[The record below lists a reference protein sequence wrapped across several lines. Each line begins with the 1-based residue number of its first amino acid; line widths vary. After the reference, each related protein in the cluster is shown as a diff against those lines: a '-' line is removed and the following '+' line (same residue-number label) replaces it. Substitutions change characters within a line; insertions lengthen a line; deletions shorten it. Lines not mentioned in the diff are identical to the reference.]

1 MFVDLEFQITFV
13 KFIENSFFVNIIVL
27 NLHFVLKQEIEYFL
41 CEYKSFYDLVCEND
55 IKSDLKKLI
64 NF

>member
-41 CEYKSFYDLVCEND
+41 CGYKSFYDLVCEND

>member
-41 CEYKSFYDLVCEND
+41 SEYKSFHDLVFKSD
-55 IKSDLKKLI
+55 IKSDHKK
-64 NF
+64 